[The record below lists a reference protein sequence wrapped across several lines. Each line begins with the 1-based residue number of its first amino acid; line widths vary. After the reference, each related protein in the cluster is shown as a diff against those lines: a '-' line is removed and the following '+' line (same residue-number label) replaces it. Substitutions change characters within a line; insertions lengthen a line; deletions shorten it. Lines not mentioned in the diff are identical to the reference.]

1 MNSDILPTQKIS
13 LLIVDDTP
21 TNLDLLSNILIRQG
35 FQVRAAINGTL
46 ALMSAQATPPDLI
59 LLDIMMPDM
68 DGYEVCRRLKAG
80 EQTRN
85 IPIIFISAQDKT
97 TDKVNA
103 FTMGGVDYITKPF
116 QVEEVLAR
124 VRTHLALRAL
134 QKQLETTVHQL
145 EKKNAQLEEALAT
158 IKTLSGLIPICA
170 WCGRKIEDDKGQ
182 WVKVETYI
190 EAHSEAEFT
199 HGICPECLVNLRK

>member
-13 LLIVDDTP
+13 LLIVDDMP